1 MIRGL
6 SLFIPHHRGIASSF
20 GRDKIE
26 RCAMNTPEVINDRAY
41 GTGPCSWKRT
51 ATPNTPA
58 SMCPYEYLLTIQ

>member
-1 MIRGL
+1 
-6 SLFIPHHRGIASSF
+6 
-20 GRDKIE
+20 
-26 RCAMNTPEVINDRAY
+26 VINDRAY